1 MTLKS
6 FRESLTPREQKKYA
20 PEMENLTSSLKNW
33 KYNYEDFKETQKDWS
48 AESNESRLRNYLKLS
63 NPELSAKEV
72 EHLYKENNNIEG
84 LDEDDDNR
92 NTRKRNK

>member
-1 MTLKS
+1 
-6 FRESLTPREQKKYA
+6 
-20 PEMENLTSSLKNW
+20 LKNW

-72 EHLYKENNNIEG
+72 EHLYK
-84 LDEDDDNR
+84 
-92 NTRKRNK
+92 